1 MAIPPIQH
9 SSDDLLWMRR
19 ALDLAQTMR
28 GHVWPNPPVGCVI
41 VKDGVAVAKA
51 ATHAGG
57 RPHAERKALDQ
68 AGVAAR
74 DATLF
79 VTLEPCCHWG
89 KTPPCADAIIDA
101 GVARVVAAI
110 RDPDPR
116 VNGGGF
122 AKLRNAGVAVSI
134 GACAD
139 EAKRLMSGF
148 FHRIRHGVPEVILVD
163 GVSATLPAG
172 VDALILSSP
181 HGPRLIAVSGE
192 IDLSGIERQ
201 RLLARMGELGLT
213 SVAVSRHDPLR
224 FVLSTSTAVDAN
236 TPQDQTAAR
245 TSITPDVETTPQSMD
260 SR

>member
-9 SSDDLLWMRR
+9 SSDDLSWMRR

-41 VKDGVAVAKA
+41 VKDGVPVAEA
-51 ATHAGG
+51 TTHAGG

-68 AGVAAR
+68 AGVNAR
-74 DATLF
+74 GATLY

-89 KTPPCADAIIDA
+89 KTPPCTDAIIDA

-110 RDPDPR
+110 HDPDPR

-122 AKLRNAGVAVSI
+122 AKLRHAGVAVSI
-134 GACAD
+134 GACAY
-139 EAKRLMSGF
+139 EARQLMSGF

-163 GVSATLPAG
+163 EVSAPLSAG

-192 IDLSGIERQ
+192 IDLSGTERHH
-201 RLLARMGELGLT
+201 LLARMGELGLT

-224 FVLSTSTAVDAN
+224 SVLSTSTAVDAN
-236 TPQDQTAAR
+236 TLQDQTAAR
-245 TSITPDVETTPQSMD
+245 SSRTPDVETAPPSLDNQ
-260 SR
+260 